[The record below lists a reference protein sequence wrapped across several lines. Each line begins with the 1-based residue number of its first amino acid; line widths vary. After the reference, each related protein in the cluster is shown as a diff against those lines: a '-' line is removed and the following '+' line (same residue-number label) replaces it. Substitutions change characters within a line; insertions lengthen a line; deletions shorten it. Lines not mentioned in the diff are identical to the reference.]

1 MIKLDVIKNSMVL
14 THSANCYNIL
24 KMLHKHF
31 SWINVLQKEMTKN
44 SAKGLKHYEIK
55 DAVT

>member
-24 KMLHKHF
+24 KMLYKHF
-31 SWINVLQKEMTKN
+31 CGEMFYK
-44 SAKGLKHYEIK
+44 KR
-55 DAVT
+55 

>member
-14 THSANCYNIL
+14 THSANCYNML
-24 KMLHKHF
+24 KMLYKHF
-31 SWINVLQKEMTKN
+31 CGEMFHKKEMTKN